1 MFVQLTRSSLLRR
14 ALALVAAIAV
24 VAVAADLLANAAD
37 SGTTPH
43 ERVVE
48 IKPAKKNV
56 ALRLVA
62 GTVSVQDTGPPATV
76 GPPVRRALLHA
87 AQLYVDDAI
96 LAPLTHGRVDNAYE
110 TVFDAGVAAVAS
122 GPDRAVL
129 TEAGTG
135 AASAGLYATAS
146 PVRFD
151 AIGDP
156 HGQLALVATTFGLS
170 VRASTPAGPLTVTR
184 ITELTFAPE
193 FGRWRVTAYNV
204 TVRRSV
210 GSTTTSKR
218 VSTGR
223 AGPNGVAA

>member
-56 ALRLVA
+56 ALRLV
-62 GTVSVQDTGPPATV
+62 DTGPPATV